1 MAADLPVTVEP
12 PVRIELTTARLQ
24 GECSTTELRRPAGT
38 EFIGWLSWAP
48 AARRRKVGGLLSV
61 KDDLLE
67 DFPNVYPGLTR
78 PEIERLLTL
87 LDQSASADGRLGL
100 SIATAL
106 EPSAPDI
113 ARRIKAYKQSDDID
127 EYVRMLRGA
136 VVLLLQKWA
145 PDEQPPTPGSI
156 SDSIETIEGED

>member
-1 MAADLPVTVEP
+1 M
-12 PVRIELTTARLQ
+12 
-24 GECSTTELRRPAGT
+24 
-38 EFIGWLSWAP
+38 
-48 AARRRKVGGLLSV
+48 SV

-67 DFPNVYPGLTR
+67 DFPNVYQGLTR

-113 ARRIKAYKQSDDID
+113 ARRIKAYKQSDDVD